1 MCKKVFTFCLVCS
14 LLLILSAC
22 NLQGKKTGSAE
33 RNDVIIAV
41 LTPEGA
47 QVITDEEDLLI
58 FDSTESLAELIN
70 FYKTALQ
77 DLYVQETG
85 LNDTHKDVWIYSGLY
100 ERTNPIT
107 IEMRDNGER
116 VRIYIIY

>member
-1 MCKKVFTFCLVCS
+1 MWKKFVTLCLVCT

-22 NLQGKKTGSAE
+22 NGQGEPTGDAE
-33 RNDVIIAV
+33 RNEVLIAL

-58 FDSTESLAELIN
+58 FDSSASLTNLTD
-70 FYKTALQ
+70 FYKAVLLE
-77 DLYVQETG
+77 LYVQETG
-85 LNDTHKDVWIYSGLY
+85 LNDTHKNVWIYSGLY
-100 ERTNPIT
+100 EGTNPIT

>member
-1 MCKKVFTFCLVCS
+1 MYRKVVTLCIVCS

-22 NLQGKKTGSAE
+22 NGQGKPTGDTE
-33 RNDVIIAV
+33 RNEVLITL

-58 FDSTESLAELIN
+58 FDSSESLTKLID
-70 FYKTALQ
+70 FYKAVLQ
-77 DLYVQETG
+77 DLYIQETG
-85 LNDTHKDVWIYSGLY
+85 LNEAHKNVWIYSGLY

>member
-1 MCKKVFTFCLVCS
+1 MCKKVITLCLSCS

-22 NLQGKKTGSAE
+22 NLQGKTNGSAE
-33 RNDVIIAV
+33 RNEVLKAV

-47 QVITDEEDLLI
+47 QVITDEDDLLI
-58 FDSTESLAELIN
+58 FESSASLAELID
-70 FYKTALQ
+70 FYKTVLQ

-85 LNDTHKDVWIYSGLY
+85 LNDSHEGIWIYSGLY
-100 ERTNPIT
+100 ERINPIT